1 MWLTKAHTSQEA
13 PTSTSGSSSLIFYLR
28 TFFIPFKVISFD
40 KKCSFIFTSLIKS
53 VLKYF
58 LIKLLKY
65 AVVCNI
71 IKKRISI
78 YYINN
83 SVYIITNLYKGGI
96 NMNKN
101 LKSILFLF
109 LLVISSSTFTSTLTT
124 KRMRANSIRINALEI
139 NKMEALKEEPPEEM
153 TIVLDDRALNF
164 DFDKSVVKPQ
174 YNEMLTNL
182 KDFIEKNDYEV
193 TIVGHT
199 DYIASNAY
207 NMGLSKRRA
216 EAVKA
221 KLIELGLDPSR
232 IVGIVPRG
240 EEEPIADNATTEGRA
255 KNRRVEFKL
264 VKRGSKGEVNSEE
277 SRVIDV
283 KKEEVKTEN

>member
-1 MWLTKAHTSQEA
+1 M
-13 PTSTSGSSSLIFYLR
+13 
-28 TFFIPFKVISFD
+28 
-40 KKCSFIFTSLIKS
+40 KKLS
-53 VLKYF
+53 VLE
-58 LIKLLKY
+58 
-65 AVVCNI
+65 
-71 IKKRISI
+71 
-78 YYINN
+78 
-83 SVYIITNLYKGGI
+83 
-96 NMNKN
+96 
-101 LKSILFLF
+101 ILGMLF
-109 LLVISSSTFTSTLTT
+109 LLLLSSLSYSSTFTT

-164 DFDKSVVKPQ
+164 DFDKSYVKPQ
-174 YNEMLTNL
+174 YDEMLTNL
-182 KDFIEKNDYEV
+182 KEFIMKNDYEV
-193 TIVGHT
+193 TIEGHT
-199 DYIASNAY
+199 DYIAINQY

-232 IVGIVPRG
+232 IVAIVPKG
-240 EEEPIADNATTEGRA
+240 EEEPVADNKTTEGRA

-264 VKRGSKGEVNSEE
+264 VKRGSTGEKNTEE